1 MFCLQIFW
9 KLDFIESSSRMR
21 RFLKRNYRGS
31 AHLGAAADYE
41 ERQER
46 QLHLKIDQAADACL
60 TNGDETSITA
70 ELASSASI
78 VMAEAISLDNVNEDD
93 EQIEADI
100 VDNSA
105 SNKQILSSASN
116 QSLKEPLESRC
127 SGASTDQHL
136 VPSTSLVAPGYL
148 PNETDERIVFEL
160 PSLLVRPLKVVQ
172 GTFQVSII
180 LDQYAS
186 AEALCLF

>member
-41 ERQER
+41 EK
-46 QLHLKIDQAADACL
+46 QLHIKIDQAAGTCL
-60 TNGDETSITA
+60 TNGDEASITA

-100 VDNSA
+100 VDNSG
-105 SNKQILSSASN
+105 SKKQIFSSASN
-116 QSLKEPLESRC
+116 QSLKEPLESRF

-180 LDQYAS
+180 LD
-186 AEALCLF
+186 